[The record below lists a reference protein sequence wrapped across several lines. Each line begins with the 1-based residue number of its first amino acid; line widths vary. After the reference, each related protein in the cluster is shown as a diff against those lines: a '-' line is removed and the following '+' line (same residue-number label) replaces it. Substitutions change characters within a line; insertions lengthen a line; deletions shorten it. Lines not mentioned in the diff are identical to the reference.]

1 MDVKIMN
8 TLKDTDP
15 EIFAAISDETKRQ
28 QSHIELIASE
38 NYCSAAVM
46 QAQGSIMTN
55 KYAEGYPDKRWY
67 AGCGKVDIAEK
78 LAIERAMDIFGAEYA
93 NVQPHSGSQANMA
106 VLFSSLT
113 PGDKILSMDLSHGGH
128 LTHGFKKNFSGQL
141 YEKITYGVSKETG
154 YIDYDVLMAIAKK
167 TNPALI
173 IAGASAYP
181 RELDFVKFKEIA
193 DEVGAL
199 FLADVAHI
207 AGLIVA
213 GVHQDPVPYADFV
226 TTSTH
231 KTLRG
236 PRGGLI
242 LCKSKYASKI
252 DQYVF
257 PGIQGGPLM
266 HVIAAKA
273 VAFKEAKTEEFRECQ
288 IQTLKN
294 AKKLASEL
302 ENRDYKIVSGGTD
315 NHLFLVDLSNK
326 NISGTEAQK
335 ALEKAGIILNRN
347 MIPFD
352 KRTANDPSGIR
363 MGTPSVTTRGMKEAE
378 MCQIANWI
386 DLALNGREDNNKLEA
401 IKSEVVEFCATFPIY
416 SDDTVLVS

>member
-1 MDVKIMN
+1 MD
-8 TLKDTDP
+8 TLKNTDP
-15 EIFAAISDETKRQ
+15 EIFAAISDEIERQ

-38 NYCSAAVM
+38 NYCSTAVM

-78 LAIERAMDIFGAEYA
+78 LAIERAMDIFGAEHA

-113 PGDKILSMDLSHGGH
+113 PGNKILSMDLSHGGH

-141 YEKITYGVSKETG
+141 YEKITYGVSEETG
-154 YIDYDVLMAIAKK
+154 YIDYDELMAIAKK
-167 TNPALI
+167 TNPDLV

-181 RELDFVKFKEIA
+181 RELDFAKFKEIA

-199 FLADVAHI
+199 FLADVAHL

-213 GVHQDPVPYADFV
+213 GVHQDPIPYADFV

-236 PRGGLI
+236 PRGGLV

-252 DQYVF
+252 DQFIF

-273 VAFKEAKTEEFRECQ
+273 VAFKEAKTEEFREAQ

-294 AKKLASEL
+294 TKKLANEL
-302 ENRDYKIVSGGTD
+302 KDKGYKIVSGGTD

-326 NISGTEAQK
+326 NISGTEAQE

-352 KRTANDPSGIR
+352 KRSANDPSGIR
-363 MGTPSVTTRGMKEAE
+363 MGTPAVTTRGMKEPE

-386 DLALNGREDNNKLEA
+386 DLALSGHGDDNKLRT
-401 IKSEVVEFCATFPIY
+401 IKSEVVKFCATYPIY
-416 SDDTVLVS
+416 NENTALVS

>member
-1 MDVKIMN
+1 MN
-8 TLKDTDP
+8 TLENTDP
-15 EIFAAISDETKRQ
+15 EIFAAISDEIERQ
-28 QSHIELIASE
+28 QSHVELIASE
-38 NYCSAAVM
+38 NYCSTAVM
-46 QAQGSIMTN
+46 QAQGSVMTN

-78 LAIERAMDIFGAEYA
+78 LAIERAMDIFGAEHA

-113 PGDKILSMDLSHGGH
+113 PGNKILSMDLSHGGH

-141 YEKITYGVSKETG
+141 YEKITYGVSEKTG
-154 YIDYDVLMAIAKK
+154 YIDYDELRAIAKK
-167 TNPALI
+167 TNPDLV

-181 RELDFVKFKEIA
+181 RELDFAKFKEIA

-199 FLADVAHI
+199 FLADIAHL
-207 AGLIVA
+207 AGLVVA
-213 GVHQDPVPYADFV
+213 GVHQDPIPYADFV

-252 DQYVF
+252 DQFIF

-273 VAFKEAKTEEFRECQ
+273 VAFKEAKTEEFREAQ

-294 AKKLASEL
+294 AKKLANEL
-302 ENRDYKIVSGGTD
+302 KDKDYKIVSGGTD

-326 NISGTEAQK
+326 NISGTEAQE
-335 ALEKAGIILNRN
+335 ALEKAGIVLNRN

-352 KRTANDPSGIR
+352 KGTANNPSGIR
-363 MGTPSVTTRGMKEAE
+363 MGTPAVTTRGMKEPE

-386 DLALNGREDNNKLEA
+386 DLALSGHGDDNKLRT
-401 IKSEVVEFCATFPIY
+401 IKSEVVKFCATYPIY
-416 SDDTVLVS
+416 NENTALVS

>member
-1 MDVKIMN
+1 MN
-8 TLKDTDP
+8 TLENTDP
-15 EIFAAISDETKRQ
+15 EIFAAISDEIERQ
-28 QSHIELIASE
+28 QSHVELIASE
-38 NYCSAAVM
+38 NYCSTAVM
-46 QAQGSIMTN
+46 QAQGSVMTN

-78 LAIERAMDIFGAEYA
+78 LAIERAMDIFGAEHA

-113 PGDKILSMDLSHGGH
+113 PGNKIFSMDLSHGGH

-141 YEKITYGVSKETG
+141 YEKITYGVSEKTG
-154 YIDYDVLMAIAKK
+154 YIDYDELRAIAKK
-167 TNPALI
+167 TNPDLV

-181 RELDFVKFKEIA
+181 RELDFAKFKEIA

-199 FLADVAHI
+199 FLADIAHL
-207 AGLIVA
+207 AGLVVA
-213 GVHQDPVPYADFV
+213 GVHQDPIPYADFV

-252 DQYVF
+252 DQFIF

-273 VAFKEAKTEEFRECQ
+273 IAFKEAKTEEFREAQ

-294 AKKLASEL
+294 AKKLANEL
-302 ENRDYKIVSGGTD
+302 KDKDYKIVSGGTD

-326 NISGTEAQK
+326 NISGTEAQE
-335 ALEKAGIILNRN
+335 ALEKAGIVLNRN

-352 KRTANDPSGIR
+352 KGTANNPSGIR
-363 MGTPSVTTRGMKEAE
+363 MGTPAVTTRGMKEPE

-386 DLALNGREDNNKLEA
+386 DSALNGRGDNNKLRT
-401 IKSEVVEFCATFPIY
+401 IKSEVVKFCATYPIY
-416 SDDTVLVS
+416 SENTALVS

>member
-1 MDVKIMN
+1 MD
-8 TLKDTDP
+8 TLKNTDP
-15 EIFAAISDETKRQ
+15 EIFAAIRDEIERQ

-38 NYCSAAVM
+38 NYCSTAVM
-46 QAQGSIMTN
+46 QAQGSVMTN

-78 LAIERAMDIFGAEYA
+78 LAIERAMDIFGAEHA

-113 PGDKILSMDLSHGGH
+113 PGNKILSMDLSHGGH

-141 YEKITYGVSKETG
+141 YEKITYGVSEETG

-167 TNPALI
+167 NNPDLV

-181 RELDFVKFKEIA
+181 RELDFAKFKEIA
-193 DEVGAL
+193 DETGAL
-199 FLADVAHI
+199 FMADIAHI

-252 DQYVF
+252 DQFVF

-273 VAFKEAKTEEFRECQ
+273 VAFKEAKTEEFRETQ

-302 ENRDYKIVSGGTD
+302 ANRDYKIVSGGTD

-326 NISGTEAQK
+326 NISGTEAQET
-335 ALEKAGIILNRN
+335 LEKAGIVLNRN

-363 MGTPSVTTRGMKEAE
+363 MGTPSVTTRGMKESE

-386 DLALNGREDNNKLEA
+386 DSALNVRGDNNKLKT

-416 SDDTVLVS
+416 SDETALIS

>member
-1 MDVKIMN
+1 MD
-8 TLKDTDP
+8 TLKNTDP
-15 EIFAAISDETKRQ
+15 EIFAAISDEIERQ

-38 NYCSAAVM
+38 NYCSTAVM

-78 LAIERAMDIFGAEYA
+78 LAIERAMDIFGAEHA

-113 PGDKILSMDLSHGGH
+113 PGNKILSMDLSHGGH

-141 YEKITYGVSKETG
+141 YEKITYGVSEETG
-154 YIDYDVLMAIAKK
+154 YIDYDELMAIAMK
-167 TNPALI
+167 TNPDLV

-181 RELDFVKFKEIA
+181 RELDFAKFKEIA

-199 FLADVAHI
+199 FLADVAHL

-213 GVHQDPVPYADFV
+213 GVHQDPIPYADFV

-236 PRGGLI
+236 PRGGLV

-252 DQYVF
+252 DQFIF

-273 VAFKEAKTEEFRECQ
+273 VAFKEAKTEEFREAQ

-294 AKKLASEL
+294 TKKLANEL
-302 ENRDYKIVSGGTD
+302 KDKGYKIVSGGTD

-326 NISGTEAQK
+326 NISGTETQE

-352 KRTANDPSGIR
+352 KRSANDPSGIR
-363 MGTPSVTTRGMKEAE
+363 MGTPAVTTRGMKEPE

-386 DLALNGREDNNKLEA
+386 DLALSGHGDDNKLRT
-401 IKSEVVEFCATFPIY
+401 IKSEVVKFCATYPIY
-416 SDDTVLVS
+416 NENTALVS

>member
-1 MDVKIMN
+1 MD
-8 TLKDTDP
+8 TLKNTDP
-15 EIFAAISDETKRQ
+15 EIFAAISDEIERQ

-38 NYCSAAVM
+38 NYCSTAVM

-78 LAIERAMDIFGAEYA
+78 LAIERAMDIFGAEHA

-141 YEKITYGVSKETG
+141 YEKITYGVSEETG
-154 YIDYDVLMAIAKK
+154 YIDYDELMAIAKK
-167 TNPALI
+167 TNPDLV

-181 RELDFVKFKEIA
+181 RELDFAKFKEIA

-199 FLADVAHI
+199 FLADVAHL

-213 GVHQDPVPYADFV
+213 GVHQDPIPYADFV

-236 PRGGLI
+236 PRGGLV

-252 DQYVF
+252 DQFIF

-273 VAFKEAKTEEFRECQ
+273 VAFKEAKTEEFREAQ

-294 AKKLASEL
+294 TKKLANEL
-302 ENRDYKIVSGGTD
+302 KDKDYKIVSGGTD

-326 NISGTEAQK
+326 NISGTEAQET
-335 ALEKAGIILNRN
+335 LEKAGIILNRN

-352 KRTANDPSGIR
+352 KRSANDPSGIR
-363 MGTPSVTTRGMKEAE
+363 MGTPAVTTRGMKEPE

-386 DLALNGREDNNKLEA
+386 DLALSGHGDDNKLRT
-401 IKSEVVEFCATFPIY
+401 IKSEVVKFCATYPIY
-416 SDDTVLVS
+416 NENTALVS

>member
-1 MDVKIMN
+1 MN
-8 TLKDTDP
+8 TLKNVDP
-15 EIFAAISDETKRQ
+15 EIYAAIRDEVKRQ
-28 QSHIELIASE
+28 QTHIELIASE
-38 NYCSAAVM
+38 NYCSTAVM

-67 AGCGKVDIAEK
+67 AGCGTIDIAEK
-78 LAIERAMDIFGAEYA
+78 LAVQRAKDIFGAEHV
-93 NVQPHSGSQANMA
+93 NVQPHSGSSANMA

-113 PGDKILSMDLSHGGH
+113 PGNKILSMDLSHGGH

-141 YEKITYGVSKETG
+141 YEKITYGVSEKTG
-154 YIDYDVLMAIAKK
+154 YIDYDEVRKLAKES
-167 TNPALI
+167 NPHMI

-181 RELDFVKFKEIA
+181 RELDFAKFKEIA

-199 FLADVAHI
+199 FLADIAHL

-252 DQYVF
+252 DQFIF

-273 VAFKEAKTEEFRECQ
+273 VSFKEAKTEEFREAQ

-294 AKKLASEL
+294 SKKLANEL
-302 ENRDYKIVSGGTD
+302 QNRDYVIVSGGTD

-326 NISGTEAQK
+326 NISGIEAQVT
-335 ALEKAGIILNRN
+335 LEKAGIILNRN

-352 KRTANDPSGIR
+352 KGTANNPSGIR
-363 MGTPSVTTRGMKEAE
+363 MGTPSVTTRGMKEPE
-378 MCQIANWI
+378 MSRIANWI
-386 DLALNGREDNNKLEA
+386 DLALNERDDNNKLKA
-401 IKSEVVEFCATFPIY
+401 IKSEVVELCNTYPIY
-416 SDDTVLVS
+416 TDDTVLVD

>member
-1 MDVKIMN
+1 MD
-8 TLKDTDP
+8 TLKNTDP
-15 EIFAAISDETKRQ
+15 EIFAAIRDETKRQ
-28 QSHIELIASE
+28 QSHVELIASE
-38 NYCSAAVM
+38 NYCSTAVM
-46 QAQGSIMTN
+46 QAQGSVMTN

-78 LAIERAMDIFGAEYA
+78 LAIERAMDIFGAEHA

-113 PGDKILSMDLSHGGH
+113 PGNKILSMDLSHGGH

-141 YEKITYGVSKETG
+141 YEKITYGVSEESG
-154 YIDYDVLMAIAKK
+154 YIDYDELRAIAKR
-167 TNPALI
+167 TNPDLV

-181 RELDFVKFKEIA
+181 RELDFAKFKEIA

-252 DQYVF
+252 DQFIF

-288 IQTLKN
+288 TQTLKN
-294 AKKLASEL
+294 AKKLANEL
-302 ENRDYKIVSGGTD
+302 KDKDYKIVSGGTD

-326 NISGTEAQK
+326 NISGIEAQET
-335 ALEKAGIILNRN
+335 LEKAGIVLNRN

-352 KRTANDPSGIR
+352 KRTANNPSGIR
-363 MGTPSVTTRGMKEAE
+363 MGTPSVTTRGMKEPE

-386 DLALNGREDNNKLEA
+386 DLALNGRGDDNKLRI
-401 IKSEVVEFCATFPIY
+401 IKSEVLELCTTFPIY
-416 SDDTVLVS
+416 SDDTALVS

>member
-1 MDVKIMN
+1 MN

-38 NYCSAAVM
+38 NYCSTAVM

-252 DQYVF
+252 DQFVF

-326 NISGTEAQK
+326 NISGTEAQET
-335 ALEKAGIILNRN
+335 LEKAGIILNRN

>member
-1 MDVKIMN
+1 MD
-8 TLKDTDP
+8 TLKNTDP
-15 EIFAAISDETKRQ
+15 EIFAAIRDEIERQ

-38 NYCSAAVM
+38 NYCSTAVM
-46 QAQGSIMTN
+46 QAQGSVMTN

-78 LAIERAMDIFGAEYA
+78 LAIERAMDIFGAEHA

-113 PGDKILSMDLSHGGH
+113 PGNKILSMDLSHGGH

-141 YEKITYGVSKETG
+141 YEKITYGVSEETG

-167 TNPALI
+167 NNPDLV

-181 RELDFVKFKEIA
+181 RELDFAKFKEIA
-193 DEVGAL
+193 DETGAL
-199 FLADVAHI
+199 FMADIAHI

-252 DQYVF
+252 DQFVF

-273 VAFKEAKTEEFRECQ
+273 VAFKEAKTEEFRETQ

-302 ENRDYKIVSGGTD
+302 ANRDYKIVSGGTD

-326 NISGTEAQK
+326 NISGTEAQET
-335 ALEKAGIILNRN
+335 LEKAGIVLNRN

-363 MGTPSVTTRGMKEAE
+363 MGTPSVTTRGMKESK

-386 DLALNGREDNNKLEA
+386 DSALNVRGDNNKLKT

-416 SDDTVLVS
+416 SDETALIS

>member
-1 MDVKIMN
+1 MN
-8 TLKDTDP
+8 TLKNVDP
-15 EIFAAISDETKRQ
+15 EIYAAIRDEVKRQ
-28 QSHIELIASE
+28 QTHIELIASE
-38 NYCSAAVM
+38 NYCSTAVM

-67 AGCGKVDIAEK
+67 AGCVDIDIAEK
-78 LAIERAMDIFGAEYA
+78 LAIQRAKDIFGAEHV
-93 NVQPHSGSQANMA
+93 NVQPHSGSSANMA

-113 PGDKILSMDLSHGGH
+113 PGNKILSMDLSHGGH

-141 YEKITYGVSKETG
+141 YEKVTYGVSEKTG
-154 YIDYDVLMAIAKK
+154 YIDYDEVRKLAKES
-167 TNPALI
+167 NPHMI

-181 RELDFVKFKEIA
+181 RELDFAEFKKIA

-199 FLADVAHI
+199 LLADVAHI

-213 GVHQDPVPYADFV
+213 GVHQDPVPLADFV

-236 PRGGLI
+236 PRGGI
-242 LCKSKYASKI
+242 IMCKSKYASKI
-252 DQYVF
+252 DQQIF

-273 VAFKEAKTEEFRECQ
+273 VAFKEAKTQEFKDAQ

-294 AKKLASEL
+294 TKKLCSDL
-302 ENRDYKIVSGGTD
+302 QNKDYRIVSGGTD
-315 NHLFLVDLSNK
+315 NHLFLIDLSNK
-326 NISGTEAQK
+326 DISGTEAQVT
-335 ALEKAGIILNRN
+335 LEKAGIILNRN

-363 MGTPSVTTRGMKEAE
+363 MGTPSVTTRGMRELE
-378 MCQIANWI
+378 MSQIAIWI
-386 DLALNGREDNNKLEA
+386 DLALNAHDDDNKLKE
-401 IKSEVVEFCATFPIY
+401 IKSEVMAFCKTYPIY
-416 SDDTVLVS
+416 KDITDFQD

>member
-1 MDVKIMN
+1 MD
-8 TLKDTDP
+8 TLKNTDP
-15 EIFAAISDETKRQ
+15 EIFAAISDEIERQ

-38 NYCSAAVM
+38 NYCSTAVM
-46 QAQGSIMTN
+46 QAQGSVMTN

-78 LAIERAMDIFGAEYA
+78 LAIERAMDIFGAEHA

-113 PGDKILSMDLSHGGH
+113 PGNKILSMDLSHGGH

-141 YEKITYGVSKETG
+141 YEKITYGVSEKTG
-154 YIDYDVLMAIAKK
+154 YIDYDELMAIAKK
-167 TNPALI
+167 TNPDLV

-181 RELDFVKFKEIA
+181 RELDFAKFKEIA

-199 FLADVAHI
+199 FLADIAHL
-207 AGLIVA
+207 AGLVVA
-213 GVHQDPVPYADFV
+213 GVHQDPIPYADFV

-236 PRGGLI
+236 PRGGLV

-252 DQYVF
+252 DQFVF

-273 VAFKEAKTEEFRECQ
+273 VAFKEAKTEEFREAQ

-294 AKKLASEL
+294 TKKLANEL
-302 ENRDYKIVSGGTD
+302 KDKDYKIVSGGTD

-326 NISGTEAQK
+326 NISGTEAQET
-335 ALEKAGIILNRN
+335 LEKAGIILNRN

-352 KRTANDPSGIR
+352 KRSANDPSGIR
-363 MGTPSVTTRGMKEAE
+363 MGTPAVTTRGMKEPE

-386 DLALNGREDNNKLEA
+386 DLALSGHGDDNKLRT
-401 IKSEVVEFCATFPIY
+401 IKSEVVKFCATYPIY
-416 SDDTVLVS
+416 NENTALVS

>member
-1 MDVKIMN
+1 MN
-8 TLKDTDP
+8 TLKKIDP
-15 EIFAAISDETKRQ
+15 EIYAAIRDEVKRQ
-28 QSHIELIASE
+28 QTNIELIASE
-38 NYCSAAVM
+38 NYCSTAVM

-67 AGCGKVDIAEK
+67 AGCGEIDIVEK
-78 LAIERAMDIFGAEYA
+78 LAIQRAKDIFGAEHV
-93 NVQPHSGSQANMA
+93 NVQPHSGSSSNMA

-113 PGDKILSMDLSHGGH
+113 PGNKILSMDLSHGGH

-154 YIDYDVLMAIAKK
+154 YIDYDEVRKLAKES
-167 TNPALI
+167 NPHMI

-181 RELDFVKFKEIA
+181 RELDFAEFKKIA

-199 FLADVAHI
+199 LLADVAHI

-213 GVHQDPVPYADFV
+213 GLHQDPVPLADYV

-236 PRGGLI
+236 PRGGII

-252 DQYVF
+252 DQQIF

-273 VAFKEAKTEEFRECQ
+273 VAFKEAKTQEFKDAQ

-294 AKKLASEL
+294 TKKLCSEL
-302 ENRDYKIVSGGTD
+302 QNKNYRIVSGGTD
-315 NHLFLVDLSNK
+315 NHLFLIDLSNN
-326 NISGTEAQK
+326 NISGTEAQIT
-335 ALEKAGIILNRN
+335 LEKAGIILNRN

-352 KRTANDPSGIR
+352 TRSANDPSGIR
-363 MGTPSVTTRGMKEAE
+363 MGTPSVTTRGMKEPE
-378 MCQIANWI
+378 MSKIANWI
-386 DLALNGREDNNKLEA
+386 DLALNAGNDDNKLKE
-401 IKSEVVEFCATFPIY
+401 IKSEVVAFCATYPIY
-416 SDDTVLVS
+416 KDITNFDD

>member
-1 MDVKIMN
+1 MN

-193 DEVGAL
+193 DETGAL
-199 FLADVAHI
+199 FLADIAHI

-252 DQYVF
+252 DQFVF

-326 NISGTEAQK
+326 NISGTEAQET
-335 ALEKAGIILNRN
+335 LEKAGIILNRN

-386 DLALNGREDNNKLEA
+386 DLALNGREDNNKLES

>member
-1 MDVKIMN
+1 MD
-8 TLKDTDP
+8 TLKNTDP
-15 EIFAAISDETKRQ
+15 EIFAAISDEIERQ

-38 NYCSAAVM
+38 NYCSTAVM
-46 QAQGSIMTN
+46 QAQGSVMTN

-78 LAIERAMDIFGAEYA
+78 LAIERAMDIFGAEHA

-113 PGDKILSMDLSHGGH
+113 PGNKILSMDLSHGGH

-141 YEKITYGVSKETG
+141 YEKITYGVSEETG
-154 YIDYDVLMAIAKK
+154 YIDYDELMAIAKK
-167 TNPALI
+167 TNPDLV

-181 RELDFVKFKEIA
+181 RELDFAKFKEIA

-199 FLADVAHI
+199 FLADVAHL

-213 GVHQDPVPYADFV
+213 GVHQDPIPYADFV

-236 PRGGLI
+236 PRGGLV

-252 DQYVF
+252 DQFIF

-273 VAFKEAKTEEFRECQ
+273 VAFKEAKTEEFREAQ

-294 AKKLASEL
+294 TKKLANEL
-302 ENRDYKIVSGGTD
+302 KDKGYKIVSGGTD

-326 NISGTEAQK
+326 NISGTEAQET
-335 ALEKAGIILNRN
+335 LEKAGIILNRN

-352 KRTANDPSGIR
+352 KRSANDPSGIR
-363 MGTPSVTTRGMKEAE
+363 MGTPAVTTRGMKEPE

-386 DLALNGREDNNKLEA
+386 DLALSGHGDDNKLRT
-401 IKSEVVEFCATFPIY
+401 IKSEVVKFCATYPIY
-416 SDDTVLVS
+416 NENTALVS

>member
-1 MDVKIMN
+1 MN
-8 TLKDTDP
+8 TLKNTDP
-15 EIFAAISDETKRQ
+15 EIFAAISDEIERQ

-38 NYCSAAVM
+38 NYCSTAVM
-46 QAQGSIMTN
+46 QAQGSVMTN

-78 LAIERAMDIFGAEYA
+78 LAIERAMDIFGAEHA

-113 PGDKILSMDLSHGGH
+113 PGNKILSMDLSHGGH

-141 YEKITYGVSKETG
+141 YEKITYGVSEETG
-154 YIDYDVLMAIAKK
+154 YIDYDELMSIAKK
-167 TNPALI
+167 TNPDLV

-181 RELDFVKFKEIA
+181 RELDFAKFKEIA

-199 FLADVAHI
+199 FLADVAHL

-213 GVHQDPVPYADFV
+213 GVHQDPIPYADFV

-236 PRGGLI
+236 PRGGLV

-252 DQYVF
+252 DQFVF

-273 VAFKEAKTEEFRECQ
+273 VAFKEAKTEEFREAQ

-294 AKKLASEL
+294 TKKLANEL
-302 ENRDYKIVSGGTD
+302 KDKDYKIVSGGTD
-315 NHLFLVDLSNK
+315 NHLFLVDLSNR
-326 NISGTEAQK
+326 NISGTEAQET
-335 ALEKAGIILNRN
+335 LEKAGIILNRN

-352 KRTANDPSGIR
+352 KRSANDPSGIR
-363 MGTPSVTTRGMKEAE
+363 MGTPAVTTRGMKEPE

-386 DLALNGREDNNKLEA
+386 DLALSGHGDDNKLRT
-401 IKSEVVEFCATFPIY
+401 IKSEVVKFCATYPIY
-416 SDDTVLVS
+416 NENTALVS

>member
-1 MDVKIMN
+1 MN
-8 TLKDTDP
+8 TLKNTDP
-15 EIFAAISDETKRQ
+15 EIFAAISDEIERQ

-38 NYCSAAVM
+38 NYCSTAVM
-46 QAQGSIMTN
+46 QAQGSVMTN

-78 LAIERAMDIFGAEYA
+78 LAIERAMDIFGAEHA

-113 PGDKILSMDLSHGGH
+113 PGNKILSMDLSHGGH

-141 YEKITYGVSKETG
+141 YEKITYGVSEETG
-154 YIDYDVLMAIAKK
+154 YIDYDELMAIAKK
-167 TNPALI
+167 TNPDLV

-181 RELDFVKFKEIA
+181 RELDFAKFKEIA

-199 FLADVAHI
+199 FLADVAHL

-213 GVHQDPVPYADFV
+213 GVHQDPIPYADFV

-236 PRGGLI
+236 PRGGLV

-252 DQYVF
+252 DQFVF

-273 VAFKEAKTEEFRECQ
+273 VAFKEAKTEEFREAQ

-294 AKKLASEL
+294 TKKLANEL
-302 ENRDYKIVSGGTD
+302 KDKDYKIVSGGTD

-326 NISGTEAQK
+326 NISGTEAQET
-335 ALEKAGIILNRN
+335 LEKAGIILNRN

-352 KRTANDPSGIR
+352 KRSANDPSGIR
-363 MGTPSVTTRGMKEAE
+363 MGTPAVTTRGMKEPE

-386 DLALNGREDNNKLEA
+386 DLALSGHGDDNKLRT
-401 IKSEVVEFCATFPIY
+401 IKSEVVKFCATYPIY
-416 SDDTVLVS
+416 NENTALVS

>member
-1 MDVKIMN
+1 MN
-8 TLKDTDP
+8 TLKDVDP
-15 EIFAAISDETKRQ
+15 EIYAAIRDEVKRQ
-28 QSHIELIASE
+28 QTHIELIASE
-38 NYCSAAVM
+38 NYCSTAVM

-67 AGCGKVDIAEK
+67 AGCGEIDIAEK
-78 LAIERAMDIFGAEYA
+78 LAVQRAKDIFGAEHV
-93 NVQPHSGSQANMA
+93 NVQPHSGSSANMA

-113 PGDKILSMDLSHGGH
+113 PGNKILSMDLSHGGH

-141 YEKITYGVSKETG
+141 YEKITYGVSEETG
-154 YIDYDVLMAIAKK
+154 YIDYDEVRKLAKES
-167 TNPALI
+167 NPQMI

-181 RELDFVKFKEIA
+181 RELDFAEFKKIA

-199 FLADVAHI
+199 LLADVAHI

-213 GVHQDPVPYADFV
+213 GLHQDPVPLADYV

-236 PRGGLI
+236 PRGGI
-242 LCKSKYASKI
+242 IICKSKYASKI
-252 DQYVF
+252 DQHIF

-273 VAFKEAKTEEFRECQ
+273 VAFKEAKTQEFKEDQ

-294 AKKLASEL
+294 TKKLCSDL
-302 ENRDYKIVSGGTD
+302 QNKGYRIVSGGTD

-326 NISGTEAQK
+326 DISGTKAQVT
-335 ALEKAGIILNRN
+335 LEKAGIILNRN

-363 MGTPSVTTRGMKEAE
+363 MGTPSVTTRGMKEPE
-378 MCQIANWI
+378 MLKIANWI
-386 DLALNGREDNNKLEA
+386 DLALNARDDDNKLKE
-401 IKSEVVEFCATFPIY
+401 IKSEVVAFCATYPIY
-416 SDDTVLVS
+416 KDITDFED

>member
-1 MDVKIMN
+1 MD
-8 TLKDTDP
+8 TLKNTDP
-15 EIFAAISDETKRQ
+15 EIFAAISDEIERQ
-28 QSHIELIASE
+28 QSHVELIASE
-38 NYCSAAVM
+38 NYCSTAVM

-55 KYAEGYPDKRWY
+55 KYAEGYPGKRWY

-78 LAIERAMDIFGAEYA
+78 LAIDRAMDIFGAEHA

-113 PGDKILSMDLSHGGH
+113 PGNKILSMDLSHGGH

-141 YEKITYGVSKETG
+141 YEKITYGVSEKTG
-154 YIDYDVLMAIAKK
+154 YIDYDELRAIAKK
-167 TNPALI
+167 TNPDLV

-181 RELDFVKFKEIA
+181 RELDFAKFKEIA

-199 FLADVAHI
+199 FLADIAHI

-252 DQYVF
+252 DQFIF

-273 VAFKEAKTEEFRECQ
+273 VAFKEAKTEEFKEAQ

-294 AKKLASEL
+294 TKKLANEL
-302 ENRDYKIVSGGTD
+302 KDKDYEIVSGGTD

-326 NISGTEAQK
+326 NISGTEAQET
-335 ALEKAGIILNRN
+335 LEKAGIVLNRN

-352 KRTANDPSGIR
+352 KRSANDPSGIR
-363 MGTPSVTTRGMKEAE
+363 MGTPAVTTRGMKEPE

-386 DLALNGREDNNKLEA
+386 DNALNGHGDDNKLKT
-401 IKSEVVEFCATFPIY
+401 IKSEVVKFCATYPIY
-416 SDDTVLVS
+416 NDNTALAG

>member
-1 MDVKIMN
+1 MN
-8 TLKDTDP
+8 TLKNTDP
-15 EIFAAISDETKRQ
+15 EIFAAISDEIERQ

-38 NYCSAAVM
+38 NYCSTAVM

-55 KYAEGYPDKRWY
+55 KYAEGYPGKRWY

-78 LAIERAMDIFGAEYA
+78 LAIERAMDIFGAEHA

-113 PGDKILSMDLSHGGH
+113 PGNKILSMDLSHGGH

-141 YEKITYGVSKETG
+141 YEKITYGVSEETG
-154 YIDYDVLMAIAKK
+154 YIDYDELRTIARK
-167 TNPALI
+167 TNPDLV

-181 RELDFVKFKEIA
+181 RELDFAKFKEIA

-199 FLADVAHI
+199 FLADIAHI

-213 GVHQDPVPYADFV
+213 GVHQDPTPYADFV

-252 DQYVF
+252 DQFIF

-302 ENRDYKIVSGGTD
+302 QDRDYKIVSGGTD

-326 NISGTEAQK
+326 NISGTEAQET
-335 ALEKAGIILNRN
+335 LEKAGIVLNRN

-352 KRTANDPSGIR
+352 KRTANNPSGIR

-386 DLALNGREDNNKLEA
+386 DLALNGREDNNKLGA
-401 IKSEVVEFCATFPIY
+401 IKSEVVEFCTTFPIY
-416 SDDTVLVS
+416 SSDTALVS

>member
-1 MDVKIMN
+1 MN
-8 TLKDTDP
+8 TLKNTDP
-15 EIFAAISDETKRQ
+15 EIFAAISDEIERQ

-38 NYCSAAVM
+38 NYCSTAVM
-46 QAQGSIMTN
+46 QAQGSVMTN

-78 LAIERAMDIFGAEYA
+78 LAIERAMDIFGAEHA

-113 PGDKILSMDLSHGGH
+113 PGNKILSMDLSHGGH

-141 YEKITYGVSKETG
+141 YEKITYGVSEETG
-154 YIDYDVLMAIAKK
+154 YIDYDELMAIAMK
-167 TNPALI
+167 TNPDLV

-181 RELDFVKFKEIA
+181 RELDFAKFKEIA

-199 FLADVAHI
+199 FLADIAHL
-207 AGLIVA
+207 AGLVVA
-213 GVHQDPVPYADFV
+213 GVHQDPIPYADFV

-236 PRGGLI
+236 PRGGLV

-252 DQYVF
+252 DQFVF

-273 VAFKEAKTEEFRECQ
+273 VAFKEAKTEEFREAQ

-294 AKKLASEL
+294 TKKLANEL
-302 ENRDYKIVSGGTD
+302 KDKDYKIVSGGTD

-326 NISGTEAQK
+326 NISGTEAQET
-335 ALEKAGIILNRN
+335 LEKAGIILNRN

-352 KRTANDPSGIR
+352 KRSANDPSGIR
-363 MGTPSVTTRGMKEAE
+363 MGTPAVTTRGMKEPE

-386 DLALNGREDNNKLEA
+386 DSALNGRGDNNKLRT
-401 IKSEVVEFCATFPIY
+401 IKSEVVKFCATYPIY
-416 SDDTVLVS
+416 SENTALVS

>member
-1 MDVKIMN
+1 MN
-8 TLKDTDP
+8 TLENTDP
-15 EIFAAISDETKRQ
+15 EIFAAISDEIERQ
-28 QSHIELIASE
+28 QSHVELIASE
-38 NYCSAAVM
+38 NYCSTAVM
-46 QAQGSIMTN
+46 QAQGSVMTN

-78 LAIERAMDIFGAEYA
+78 LAIERAMDIFGAEHA

-113 PGDKILSMDLSHGGH
+113 PGNKIFSMDLSHGGH

-141 YEKITYGVSKETG
+141 YEKITYGVSEKTG
-154 YIDYDVLMAIAKK
+154 YIDYDELRAIAKK
-167 TNPALI
+167 THPDLV

-181 RELDFVKFKEIA
+181 RELDFAKFKEIA

-199 FLADVAHI
+199 FLADIAHL
-207 AGLIVA
+207 AGLVVA
-213 GVHQDPVPYADFV
+213 GVHQDPIPYADFV

-252 DQYVF
+252 DQFIF

-273 VAFKEAKTEEFRECQ
+273 VAFKEAKTEEFREAQ

-294 AKKLASEL
+294 AKKLANEL
-302 ENRDYKIVSGGTD
+302 KDKDYKIVSGGTD

-326 NISGTEAQK
+326 NISGTEAQE
-335 ALEKAGIILNRN
+335 ALEKAGIVLNRN

-352 KRTANDPSGIR
+352 KGTANNPSGIR
-363 MGTPSVTTRGMKEAE
+363 MGTPAVTTRGMKEPE

-386 DLALNGREDNNKLEA
+386 DSALNGRGDNNKLRT
-401 IKSEVVEFCATFPIY
+401 IKSEVVKFCATYPIY
-416 SDDTVLVS
+416 SENTALVS

>member
-1 MDVKIMN
+1 MD
-8 TLKDTDP
+8 TLKNTDP
-15 EIFAAISDETKRQ
+15 EIFAAISDEIERQ

-38 NYCSAAVM
+38 NYCSTAVM
-46 QAQGSIMTN
+46 QAQGSVMTN

-78 LAIERAMDIFGAEYA
+78 LAIERAMDIFGAEHA

-113 PGDKILSMDLSHGGH
+113 PGNKILSMDLSHGGH

-141 YEKITYGVSKETG
+141 YEKITYGVSEKTG
-154 YIDYDVLMAIAKK
+154 YIDYDELRAIAKK
-167 TNPALI
+167 TNPDLV

-181 RELDFVKFKEIA
+181 RELDFAKFKEIA

-199 FLADVAHI
+199 FLADVAHL

-213 GVHQDPVPYADFV
+213 GVHQDPIPYADFV

-236 PRGGLI
+236 PRGGLV

-252 DQYVF
+252 DQFIF

-273 VAFKEAKTEEFRECQ
+273 VAFKEAKTEEFKEAQ

-294 AKKLASEL
+294 TKKLANEL
-302 ENRDYKIVSGGTD
+302 KDKDYKIVSGGTD

-326 NISGTEAQK
+326 NISGTEAQET
-335 ALEKAGIILNRN
+335 LEKAGIILNRN

-352 KRTANDPSGIR
+352 KGTANNPSGIR
-363 MGTPSVTTRGMKEAE
+363 MGTPAVTTRGMKEPE

-386 DLALNGREDNNKLEA
+386 DSALNGRGDNNKLRT
-401 IKSEVVEFCATFPIY
+401 IKSEVVKFCATYPIY
-416 SDDTVLVS
+416 SENTALAS

>member
-1 MDVKIMN
+1 MN
-8 TLKDTDP
+8 TLENTDP
-15 EIFAAISDETKRQ
+15 EIFTAISDEIERQ
-28 QSHIELIASE
+28 QSHVELIASE
-38 NYCSAAVM
+38 NYCSTAVM
-46 QAQGSIMTN
+46 QAQGSVMTN

-78 LAIERAMDIFGAEYA
+78 LAIERAMDIFGAEHA

-113 PGDKILSMDLSHGGH
+113 PGNKIFSMDLSHGGH

-141 YEKITYGVSKETG
+141 YEKITYGVSEKTG
-154 YIDYDVLMAIAKK
+154 YIDYDELRAIAKK
-167 TNPALI
+167 TNPDLV

-181 RELDFVKFKEIA
+181 RELDFAKFKEIA

-199 FLADVAHI
+199 FLADIAHL
-207 AGLIVA
+207 AGLVVA
-213 GVHQDPVPYADFV
+213 GVHQDPIPYADFV

-252 DQYVF
+252 DQFIF

-273 VAFKEAKTEEFRECQ
+273 VAFKEAKTEEFREAQ

-294 AKKLASEL
+294 AKKLANEL
-302 ENRDYKIVSGGTD
+302 KDKDYKIVSGGTD

-326 NISGTEAQK
+326 NISGTEAQE
-335 ALEKAGIILNRN
+335 ALEKAGIVLNRN

-352 KRTANDPSGIR
+352 KGTANNPSGIR
-363 MGTPSVTTRGMKEAE
+363 MGTPAVTTRGMKEPE

-386 DLALNGREDNNKLEA
+386 DSALNGRGDNNKLRT
-401 IKSEVVEFCATFPIY
+401 IKSEVVKFCATYPIY
-416 SDDTVLVS
+416 SENTALVS

>member
-1 MDVKIMN
+1 MN
-8 TLKDTDP
+8 TLKNTDP
-15 EIFAAISDETKRQ
+15 EIFAAISDEIERQ

-38 NYCSAAVM
+38 NYCSTAVM
-46 QAQGSIMTN
+46 QAQGSVMTN

-78 LAIERAMDIFGAEYA
+78 LAIERAMDIFGAEHA

-113 PGDKILSMDLSHGGH
+113 PGNKILSMDLSHGGH

-141 YEKITYGVSKETG
+141 YEKITYGVSEETG
-154 YIDYDVLMAIAKK
+154 YIDYDELMAIAMK
-167 TNPALI
+167 TNPDLV

-181 RELDFVKFKEIA
+181 RELDFAKFKEIA

-199 FLADVAHI
+199 FLADIAHL
-207 AGLIVA
+207 AGLVVA
-213 GVHQDPVPYADFV
+213 GVHQDPIPYADFV

-236 PRGGLI
+236 PRGGLV

-252 DQYVF
+252 DQFIF

-273 VAFKEAKTEEFRECQ
+273 VAFKEAKTEEFREAQ

-294 AKKLASEL
+294 TKKLANEL
-302 ENRDYKIVSGGTD
+302 KDKDYKIVSGGTD

-326 NISGTEAQK
+326 NISGTEAQET
-335 ALEKAGIILNRN
+335 LEKAGIILNRN

-352 KRTANDPSGIR
+352 KRSANDPSGIR
-363 MGTPSVTTRGMKEAE
+363 MGTPAVTTRGMKEPE

-386 DLALNGREDNNKLEA
+386 DLALSGHGDDNKLRT
-401 IKSEVVEFCATFPIY
+401 IKSEVVKFCATYPIY
-416 SDDTVLVS
+416 NENTALVS

>member
-1 MDVKIMN
+1 MN
-8 TLKDTDP
+8 TLKKVDP
-15 EIFAAISDETKRQ
+15 EIYAAIRDEVKRQ
-28 QSHIELIASE
+28 QTHIELIASE
-38 NYCSAAVM
+38 NYCSTAVM

-67 AGCGKVDIAEK
+67 AGCVEIDIAEK
-78 LAIERAMDIFGAEYA
+78 LAVQRAKDIFGAEHV
-93 NVQPHSGSQANMA
+93 NVQPHSGSSANMA

-113 PGDKILSMDLSHGGH
+113 PGNKILSMDLSHGGH

-141 YEKITYGVSKETG
+141 YEKVTYGVSEKTG
-154 YIDYDVLMAIAKK
+154 YIDYDKVRKLARESKPHM
-167 TNPALI
+167 I

-181 RELDFVKFKEIA
+181 RELDFAEFKKIA

-199 FLADVAHI
+199 LLADIAHI

-213 GVHQDPVPYADFV
+213 GVHQDPVPLADFV

-236 PRGGLI
+236 PRGGI
-242 LCKSKYASKI
+242 IICKSKYASKI
-252 DQYVF
+252 DQQIF

-273 VAFKEAKTEEFRECQ
+273 VAFKEAKTQEFKDAQ

-294 AKKLASEL
+294 TKKLCSDL
-302 ENRDYKIVSGGTD
+302 QNKDYRIVSGGTD
-315 NHLFLVDLSNK
+315 NHLFLIDLSNK
-326 NISGTEAQK
+326 DISGTEAQV

-352 KRTANDPSGIR
+352 KRSANDPSGIR
-363 MGTPSVTTRGMKEAE
+363 MGTPSVTTRGMKEPE
-378 MCQIANWI
+378 MSKIANWI
-386 DLALNGREDNNKLEA
+386 DLALNAHDDDNKLKE
-401 IKSEVVEFCATFPIY
+401 IKSEVVAFCATYPIY
-416 SDDTVLVS
+416 KDITDFED

>member
-1 MDVKIMN
+1 MN

-252 DQYVF
+252 DQFVF

-326 NISGTEAQK
+326 NISGTKAQK
-335 ALEKAGIILNRN
+335 TLEKAGIILNRN

>member
-1 MDVKIMN
+1 MD

-15 EIFAAISDETKRQ
+15 EIFAAISDEIKRQ

-38 NYCSAAVM
+38 NYCSTAVM

-67 AGCGKVDIAEK
+67 AGCGQVDVAEK
-78 LAIERAMDIFGAEYA
+78 LAIERAMDIFGAEHA

-113 PGDKILSMDLSHGGH
+113 PGNKILSMDLAHGGH

-154 YIDYDVLMAIAKK
+154 YIDYDELMAIAKN
-167 TNPALI
+167 TNPDLV

-181 RELDFVKFKEIA
+181 RELDFAKFKEIA

-199 FLADVAHI
+199 FLADVAHL
-207 AGLIVA
+207 AGLIIA

-236 PRGGLI
+236 PRGGI
-242 LCKSKYASKI
+242 VLCKSKYASKI
-252 DQYVF
+252 DQFIF

-273 VAFKEAKTEEFRECQ
+273 VAFKEAKTEEFKEAQ

-294 AKKLASEL
+294 TKKLANEL
-302 ENRDYKIVSGGTD
+302 KDKGYELVSGGTD

-326 NISGTEAQK
+326 NISGTEAQE

-352 KRTANDPSGIR
+352 KRSANDPSGIR
-363 MGTPSVTTRGMKEAE
+363 MGTPAVTTRGMKEPE
-378 MCQIANWI
+378 MCKIANWI
-386 DLALNGREDNNKLEA
+386 DLALSGHGDDNKLKT
-401 IKSEVVEFCATFPIY
+401 IKSEVVKFCATYPIY
-416 SDDTVLVS
+416 NENTALVS